1 MFLATGPPGKSLNN
15 FKLGTSVCTL
25 PFRKGANTCT
35 RKTLLTNSDLKGL
48 PQEYSKALLVLRETK
63 EVSPWPT
70 PLQHFSISKVSLFL
84 KNPFHYQVDWQF
96 S

>member
-1 MFLATGPPGKSLNN
+1 MY
-15 FKLGTSVCTL
+15 TL
-25 PFRKGANTCT
+25 PTRKGANTRR
-35 RKTLLTNSDLKGL
+35 RKTFPNNSDLKGL
-48 PQEYSKALLVLRETK
+48 PQEYSKAVLVLREIK

-84 KNPFHYQVDWQF
+84 KNPFHCQVDWKF